1 MTPVSKNSSVDHQS
15 ELEKEVVSD
24 GVGVGEET
32 VGGVARKYSVK
43 RILKDFAKI
52 HRKTPV
58 PEYLKNAFF
67 VEHIC
72 CLLPNLSHDTF
83 KGS

>member
-1 MTPVSKNSSVDHQS
+1 MTSVSKKSSVDHQS

-24 GVGVGEET
+24 GIGGREEET
-32 VGGVARKYSVK
+32 VGGVARRYSVK

-67 VEHIC
+67 VEQIW

-83 KGS
+83 KG